1 MKPSRILRTLL
12 RAGITAAVLI
22 PLAACAAPTPAPT
35 LAPAPPT
42 LDPAVIAGMA
52 VQTMEARLTQSALD
66 NPSPTPPPTATPPP
80 TSTPEPTAT
89 PTSAL
94 TATAT
99 GEPEQ
104 VNGLAAK
111 LLYVTTYPEN
121 KREYLSNEK
130 FGLAFGF
137 KNIGSIPWSP
147 GYKVVLLRF
156 TGELTAPF
164 EAALGTTVEAGE
176 KAEFNLQAFGSEMV
190 SEHTWVYQLV
200 NEAGGAVPGGT
211 AVFTYRSNP

>member
-1 MKPSRILRTLL
+1 MKPSILLRTLL
-12 RAGITAAVLI
+12 FAALLI
-22 PLAACAAPTPAPT
+22 PLAACASTPPTPA
-35 LAPAPPT
+35 APPAAPT
-42 LDPAVIAGMA
+42 IDPAVIAGMA

-66 NPSPTPPPTATPPP
+66 NPSPTPPPTTTPLP

-99 GEPEQ
+99 SEPEQ

-111 LLYVTTYPEN
+111 LLYVTTYPDN
-121 KREYLSNEK
+121 KRAYVSNEK

-137 KNIGSIPWSP
+137 KNIGSIPWSAE
-147 GYKVVLLRF
+147 YKVVMVRF

-164 EAALGTTVEAGE
+164 ETSLGKAVEAGE

-190 SEHTWVYQLV
+190 SEHTWVFQLV

-211 AVFTYRSNP
+211 AVFTYRSN